1 MLGSMHALCIH
12 FIVLIMLIFHYQ
24 GASIARRFSQ
34 NYPVALLARNPKN
47 YEGVVDDII
56 KGGGEAVGFSADV
69 SDASSINRAFAEIDK
84 AFPGSLLA
92 AAVYNVGGG
101 LSVKPFL
108 ELSEDEF
115 TQGFK
120 TNGYLFL

>member
-1 MLGSMHALCIH
+1 MYPFYSFCNANFPLL
-12 FIVLIMLIFHYQ
+12 LK

-34 NYPVALLARNPKN
+34 KYSVALLARNPKN
-47 YEGVVDDII
+47 YEGVVDDIT
-56 KGGGEAVGFSADV
+56 KSGGKAVGFSADV
-69 SDASSINRAFAEIDK
+69 SDASSINHAFAEIDK

-108 ELSEDEF
+108 ELTEDEF

-120 TNGYLFL
+120 TNGYRFI